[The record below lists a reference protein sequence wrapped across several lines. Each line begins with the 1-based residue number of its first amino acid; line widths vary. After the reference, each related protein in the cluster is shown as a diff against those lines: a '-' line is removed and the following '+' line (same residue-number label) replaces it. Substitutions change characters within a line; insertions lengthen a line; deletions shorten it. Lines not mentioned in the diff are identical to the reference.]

1 MHFTPWFVLVFSAFF
16 FSWCMTLVGCFAIF
30 SGLLISQAVPLE
42 SSRSFG
48 ASPFLGLLC
57 AIVFC
62 TTVFVF
68 LVGIFATTQ
77 RFMAEIAFARGIES
91 ARTDAQGK
99 DSIAWFDRAARLNK
113 YNDTYYR
120 TLGDWLLVRLG
131 GELSGVSEADTLTQE
146 SSKYVQSLIG
156 AIVNAHARAIEL
168 SPYNVLN
175 WLSRGVA
182 YRELMSV
189 LGDATEFAI
198 QSHERAVELDPMNPS
213 VATELGKTYFAASQI
228 VRPLTASADKTVADD
243 ANEKMKQYLGKAEQ
257 IFGKAISLKSNYAP
271 AHFELA
277 LVYDAQER
285 TQDAIGKM
293 ESVAA
298 YNTTDVGVMFQLG
311 VMYLRR
317 DAEGDV
323 GRAQN
328 ALERAVDLSPK
339 YSNARWYL
347 ASIYERQGDIA
358 AAVREVEQV
367 LKLNPDNGIVE
378 ARLERL
384 SRGKIVTELP
394 GEIE

>member
-1 MHFTPWFVLVFSAFF
+1 
-16 FSWCMTLVGCFAIF
+16 
-30 SGLLISQAVPLE
+30 
-42 SSRSFG
+42 
-48 ASPFLGLLC
+48 
-57 AIVFC
+57 
-62 TTVFVF
+62 
-68 LVGIFATTQ
+68 
-77 RFMAEIAFARGIES
+77 MAEIAFARGIES